1 MKQCR
6 LQLWIASV
14 FLVSPIAGGAGDPS
28 EYFKL
33 GVRVEEIAEAGSVS
47 YSVLNTKN
55 NEYVFLPPSG
65 WKREVDLKARTIGW
79 TSPDYQ
85 SLIRLQVPESESEE
99 TPTIKSEALRQE
111 FLRDFSDARI
121 LEESPSYSAG
131 LAGLA
136 FDADRT
142 VDGKFQAKVR
152 AAFLPVAGGML
163 KVTLS
168 TPKEQFVS
176 RQGDLS
182 RFLNSLRT
190 TKQISH
196 DVAPARTD
204 ARP

>member
-14 FLVSPIAGGAGDPS
+14 LLVSPIAGGAGDPP

-47 YSVLNTKN
+47 YSVVNTKN

-65 WKREVDLKARTIGW
+65 WKSVVDVKARTISW

-85 SLIRLQVPESESEE
+85 SLIRLLVPESESEE
-99 TPTIKSEALRQE
+99 TPTIKSETLREE
-111 FLRDFSDARI
+111 FFRDFPEAKI

-131 LAGLA
+131 LSGLA

-152 AAFLPVAGGML
+152 AAFLPVAGGVL
-163 KVTLS
+163 KIALS
-168 TPKEQFVS
+168 APKEQFVS

-182 RFLNSLRT
+182 RFMNSLRT
-190 TKQISH
+190 TKQSH
-196 DVAPARTD
+196 HEASPPRTVP
-204 ARP
+204 RP

>member
-6 LQLWIASV
+6 LHLWIASV
-14 FLVSPIAGGAGDPS
+14 LLVSQITVAAGELSGH
-28 EYFKL
+28 FTL

-47 YSVLNTKN
+47 YSVLNTRN

-65 WKREVDLKARTIGW
+65 WKSEVDVKARTITW

-85 SLIRLQVPESESEE
+85 SLIRLQVPESETEE
-99 TPTIKSEALRQE
+99 TPTIKSEAQRQE
-111 FLRDFSDARI
+111 FLRDFSDAKI

-142 VDGKFQAKVR
+142 VDGKFQARVR

-168 TPKEQFVS
+168 TPREQFVS

-182 RFLNSLRT
+182 RFMNSLRT
-190 TKQISH
+190 TKQNYGE
-196 DVAPARTD
+196 VASP
-204 ARP
+204 RP

>member
-1 MKQCR
+1 MKQRR
-6 LQLWIASV
+6 LQMWIAFV
-14 FLVSPIAGGAGDPS
+14 ILVSPIAAVAGDLS
-28 EYFKL
+28 GYFKL
-33 GVRVEEIAEAGSVS
+33 GVRLEEIAEAGSVS
-47 YSVLNTKN
+47 YSVLNTRN
-55 NEYVFLPPSG
+55 NEYIFLPPSG
-65 WKREVDLKARTIGW
+65 WKSDVDVKARTISW

-99 TPTIKSEALRQE
+99 TPSIKSEALRQE

-182 RFLNSLRT
+182 RFMNSLRT
-190 TKQISH
+190 TKNNNH
-196 DVAPARTD
+196 EVAAPRPAP
-204 ARP
+204 RP